1 MCLICIILFSIY
13 FFLTS
18 AYNNLCS
25 VCVLYLF
32 LGQLVTKI
40 GFDEK
45 EALGIAEGRGGRRGP
60 ENVGVAWLDAGL
72 LSHSLCI

>member
-1 MCLICIILFSIY
+1 MKKTLHS
-13 FFLTS
+13 
-18 AYNNLCS
+18 NQHP

-32 LGQLVTKI
+32 LGQLVTKV

-60 ENVGVAWLDAGL
+60 ENVWG
-72 LSHSLCI
+72 